1 MRIVKNHWWAWL
13 LFFVVAELYGVDCF
27 KSATTDLARYNPG
40 DSVRFSVQL
49 SAIPNDGYLQVFYRH
64 LNVMIDSAIV
74 PVTALNPEFQWQP
87 PATDFQGYLAE
98 LCLIESDSILDRISL
113 GIDVSSDWRKFPRY
127 GFLSEYGSMS
137 EEQRET
143 VIDRL
148 AEYHINGLQFYDWHW
163 KHHRPLCGTT
173 TEPASSWNDI
183 ANRQIYR
190 ATVEGYIELA
200 HARNMQAMAY
210 NLIYGAY
217 EDAVSEGV
225 QPEWRLFTDNAH
237 QNPDKHDLPSSW
249 ASDIYLMD
257 PSNAIWQNYINN
269 EMRKTFEAFDFDG
282 WHMDQL
288 GDRGTL
294 NNYSGETV
302 VPKNSFQAFIEK
314 SKTALDKSL
323 VMNAVDQYGQSQIA
337 TTPVDFL
344 YTEVWSETTYGG
356 LASVI
361 RANESYSND
370 TLPSVLAA
378 YVNRNYSGISTEVNL
393 PAVLLAD
400 AVIFAN
406 AGSHL
411 ELGEHYLTSE
421 YFPSAQLAISDTL
434 ASRLQNYYDF
444 LVAYENLLRDS
455 IQGIIYS
462 IVSQGSVTISKS
474 ATQNRIWAFARRSRS
489 SAPGPDGPVNREIY
503 HLINFYGVTTMDWR
517 DQSESQIAPTQI
529 TNLPLII
536 KTDSTITNVW
546 YASPDQNC
554 GLPVKLDFAQ
564 HGDSLLLTLP
574 ELDYWAM
581 VVLESK
587 GTASSIRS
595 EPTAL
600 PQELRLGHCCPN
612 PFNPTTVIPFTL
624 KSAASLT
631 LTVINLK
638 GEVVYQNRGRFQSGA
653 HTLNFDG
660 SKLSSGLYIVNLS
673 VPGQT
678 VSEKILLLK

>member
-1 MRIVKNHWWAWL
+1 VRIVKNHWWAWFL
-13 LFFVVAELYGVDCF
+13 LFAVAELHGMDYF
-27 KSATTDLARYNPG
+27 ESATTDLARYNPG
-40 DSVRFSVQL
+40 DSVRISVQL
-49 SAIPNDGYLQVFYRH
+49 SAMPNDSHLQICYWH
-64 LNVMIDSAIV
+64 LNVKVDSAIV
-74 PVTALNPEFQWQP
+74 LVTALNLEFQWQP
-87 PATDFQGYLAE
+87 PASDFQGYLAE
-98 LCLIESDSILDRISL
+98 IRLIASDSIADRITL

-148 AEYHINGLQFYDWHW
+148 TAYHINGLQFYDWHW

-173 TEPASSWNDI
+173 AEPASSWNDI

-200 HARNMQAMAY
+200 HARNMRAMAY

-217 EDAVSEGV
+217 EDAVNEGV
-225 QPEWRLFTDNAH
+225 QPEWRLFTDSAH

-257 PSNAIWQNYINN
+257 PSNSSWQNYINN
-269 EMRKTFEAFDFDG
+269 EMRKTFEVFDFDG

-288 GDRGTL
+288 GDRGIL
-294 NNYSGETV
+294 YNYSGEAV
-302 VPKNSFQAFIEK
+302 VAKNSFQSFIEK
-314 SKTALDKSL
+314 SKTTLGKSL
-323 VMNAVDQYGQSQIA
+323 VMNAVDQYGQTQIA
-337 TTPVDFL
+337 TAPVDFL

-356 LASVI
+356 LASII
-361 RANESYSND
+361 RANESFSND
-370 TLPSVLAA
+370 TLPTVLAA
-378 YVNRNYSGISTEVNL
+378 YVNRNYSGTSSEVNL

-406 AGSHL
+406 AGAHL

-421 YFPSAQLAISDTL
+421 YFPSANLTTSDTL
-434 ASRLQNYYDF
+434 ASRLKDYYDF

-462 IVSQGSVTISKS
+462 IVSQGSVAISKS
-474 ATQNRIWAFARRSRS
+474 ATQNRIWAFACRSLS
-489 SAPGPDGPVNREIY
+489 SAPGPDGAVSREIY
-503 HLINFYGVTTMDWR
+503 HFINFYGVTTMDWR

-529 TNLPLII
+529 KNLPLII

-564 HGDSLLLTLP
+564 HGDSLQFTLP
-574 ELDYWAM
+574 ELDYWSM
-581 VVLESK
+581 IVLESK
-587 GTASSIRS
+587 GTASSIRP
-595 EPTAL
+595 ETTAL
-600 PQELRLGHCCPN
+600 PQDLILGHCYPN
-612 PFNPTTVIPFTL
+612 PFNPVTVIPFTL
-624 KSAASLT
+624 KSTASLT

-638 GEVVYQNRGRFQSGA
+638 GEIVYHNRGRYQSG
-653 HTLNFDG
+653 TYTFPFDG

-678 VSEKILLLK
+678 VSEKLLLLK